1 MKPSELC
8 EVGFYN
14 TVEEDKHTIHV
25 ETEITVGAKIE
36 ITTKTWIDGSV
47 DDKIVQIF
55 ELPDEDALPQ
65 LKAAAEIQHRRAHE
79 KAKQEK
85 N

>member
-1 MKPSELC
+1 MKTSELC

-14 TVEEDKHTIHV
+14 TVTDDERTIHV
-25 ETEITVGAKIE
+25 ETEVTVGDKIE
-36 ITTKTWIDGSV
+36 ITTKTWVDGTV

-55 ELPDEDALPQ
+55 ELPEENVLLQ
-65 LKAAAEIQHRRAHE
+65 LKAAAEIQHNRAHQ
-79 KAKQEK
+79 KARQRK